1 MGAEDIP
8 FDRTLAAR
16 TGEMEILSAALRRI
30 IANNAGP
37 FTFTGTCT
45 YVVGRGAVAVI
56 DPGPAD
62 ASHVAALMEGLRGET
77 VRHILVTHTHPDHA
91 PAARC

>member
-1 MGAEDIP
+1 MALE
-8 FDRTLAAR
+8 FDTRPPASS
-16 TGEMEILSAALRRI
+16 GELVEVAPGIRRI

-45 YVVGRGAVAVI
+45 YVVGRGAVTVI

-62 ASHVAALMEGLRGET
+62 EAHIRALLTALDRD
-77 VRHILVTHTHPDHA
+77 IA
-91 PAARC
+91 